1 MKRKKL
7 FNLLLVLCCSAC
19 FLAFTAFFSY
29 GGFFARA
36 NTETDVT
43 DKVDM
48 AFHSEYNGIVE
59 IDLTFDG
66 ITNVFPV
73 GTTSGTWVN
82 DHADLGSVDLMRFIK
97 IGNKTARTIVNENN
111 AKPVSQQ
118 YKGIVNG
125 WGGQWAPVAVLV
137 DGNGIIRIKVLT
149 QFCAY
154 ENLVVTLVSD
164 GFRWETSDGNT
175 LTLTKDVV
183 YYNKDGEFTELKGE
197 LDVAS
202 RVDMIKASESGGI
215 VEIDL
220 TFDGITNV
228 WPDGTTSGT
237 WVNDHADLGSVDL
250 MQFIRIGDKTARTIV
265 NENNEKPVSQQ
276 YKGIVNG
283 WGGQWAPVAVL
294 VDGNGIVR
302 IKVMTDYCTYENLE
316 ITLVS
321 EGFSWQVTDSVF
333 GNVTLTLSENRTFVN
348 YKGKFVEKLNRVVL
362 DDKVQVTVNGFDL
375 NGASDLVM
383 KFDGITE
390 VRAVDIEKDPT
401 GKIAK
406 GQWVNDNTKGYGNDY
421 SRGVDLMQYILING
435 RTAREIV
442 LDNYKGITNYKGP
455 INSNMGGIYA
465 PIGICVEPNGI
476 FRIKV
481 LNEYLNYTDLRI
493 TLKAGLE
500 WRVYNA
506 DAAEYD
512 TLLLTETDTT
522 FYYKNGSIVK
532 WDNENDRVVLDE
544 KISVETL
551 SIGNDDIYRILFDET
566 FNDTAQWTV
575 DKPTSSQL
583 YELQEKITFNGKTVL
598 EINTETDDTGWEY
611 TNLPLNID
619 AFKVP
624 VRVLF
629 DKYDGK
635 TLFTV
640 YVHKNYTAENP
651 TTDISVKALD
661 WTFNSVKHGVTE
673 EIFFKESGDEFKRV
687 CFVTF
692 KNGDE
697 TVIKSSVFKGEKLS
711 NEQIPD
717 NPVKEGTDEIE
728 YVFDGWFYKNSEN
741 VEMLFEPKTYPVIA
755 NYDLYSKFRQI
766 GKRYNVTY
774 LDRDGN
780 VYKTEEVSFG
790 DDIVH
795 PATPAIEYY
804 TGIWEYTGDGEEP
817 QKMPKQDIEFKA
829 AYSPT
834 VYKVTFYSDE
844 KGLYP
849 LKELTYTIENP
860 VIEEPE
866 VAPKDGFSGVWAQYE
881 LKGGDVDVLPVY
893 TEINGGGCKS
903 SAGVGGIWAFTVV
916 LGGAVLLVKNKKRK
930 KA

>member
-1 MKRKKL
+1 MRSKRL
-7 FNLLLVLCCSAC
+7 FNSLFVVCCLVCS
-19 FLAFTAFFSY
+19 LAFTALFSY

-36 NTETDVT
+36 STETDVT
-43 DKVDM
+43 DKVNM
-48 AFHSEYNGIVE
+48 AFHSENNGIVE

-73 GTTSGTWVN
+73 GITGATWVN
-82 DHADLGSVDLMRFIK
+82 DHAGMGSVDLMRFIK
-97 IGNKTARTIVNENN
+97 IGNKTAREIVAGNT
-111 AKPVSQQ
+111 Q
-118 YKGIVNG
+118 YKGSEFPMSM
-125 WGGQWAPVAVLV
+125 GGVYAPIGVQV
-137 DGNGIIRIKVLT
+137 DRNGIIRIKVMT
-149 QFCAY
+149 KYCTY

-164 GFRWETSDGNT
+164 GFSWKTSDGNT

-183 YYNKDGEFTELKGE
+183 YYNKGGEFTELKGE

-202 RVDMIKASESGGI
+202 RVDMIKLSENNGI

-228 WPDGTTSGT
+228 FPDGITGGT
-237 WVNDHADLGSVDL
+237 WVNDHASMGSVDL
-250 MQFIRIGDKTARTIV
+250 MRFIKIGNKTAREIV
-265 NENNEKPVSQQ
+265 AGNTQ
-276 YKGIVNG
+276 YKGSEFPMSM
-283 WGGQWAPVAVL
+283 GGVYAPIGVQ
-294 VDGNGIVR
+294 VDRNGIIR
-302 IKVMTDYCTYENLE
+302 IKAMTQFCSYEDLE

-333 GNVTLTLSENRTFVN
+333 GKVTLTLSENRTFVD

-383 KFDGITE
+383 KFEGIAE
-390 VRAVDIEKDPT
+390 VRAVDVEKDLS
-401 GKIAK
+401 GNIKS

-442 LDNYKGITNYKGP
+442 VDNRNGKTNYKGP

-512 TLLLTETDTT
+512 TLLLTEDDTT

-532 WDNENDRVVLDE
+532 WNNENERVVLDE
-544 KISVETL
+544 KISVETQ
-551 SIGNDDIYRILFDET
+551 SAGNDDVYRILFDET

-575 DKPTSSQL
+575 DKPTDSQL
-583 YELQEKITFNGKTVL
+583 YKLQGEITLNGKSVL
-598 EINTETDDTGWEY
+598 EINKIDDTGWEY
-611 TNLPLNID
+611 TNLPLNTD
-619 AFKVP
+619 TYKVP

-651 TTDISVKALD
+651 ITDISVKAFD
-661 WTFNSVKHGVTE
+661 WTFNSVKYSVTE
-673 EIFFKESGDEFKRV
+673 EIFFKESGGEFKRV

-692 KNGDE
+692 KDGEE
-697 TVIKSSVFKGEKLS
+697 TVIESSVFKGEKLS
-711 NEQIPD
+711 DEQIPD
-717 NPVKEGTDEIE
+717 DPVKEGTDEVE

-741 VEMLFEPKTYPVIA
+741 IEMLFEPKTYPVTA
-755 NYDLYSKFRQI
+755 NYNLYSKFRQVA
-766 GKRYNVTY
+766 KRYKVTY
-774 LDRDGN
+774 LDKNDN

-790 DDIVH
+790 DDIVY
-795 PATPAIEYY
+795 PAVPAIEYY
-804 TGIWEYTGDGEEP
+804 TGSWEYRGAGEDP
-817 QKMPKQDIEFKA
+817 QKMPAQDIEFKA
-829 AYSPT
+829 TYSPT
-834 VYKVTFYSDE
+834 VYKVTFYADE
-844 KGLYP
+844 NGKYP
-849 LKELTYTIENP
+849 LKELTYTIENT

-866 VAPKDGFSGVWAQYE
+866 VAPKDGFNGVWAQYE

-893 TEINGGGCKS
+893 TEIEGGCKS
-903 SAGVGGIWAFTVV
+903 SVGISGIWAFTAV